1 MCPGPSD
8 GKGQPL
14 MQHSCARAL
23 LIVPLNVQAG
33 TYPAASWTIG
43 DRKQTT
49 VWCADSCRMTEVSI
63 FDVVQNRRQT
73 EFLHAVCWISCSMMR
88 ANRAYKISV
97 LGLCLR
103 VVFLLAKSCSS
114 CRNAHVCVT
123 FKNRPW
129 SEFSH
134 AVCWISCS
142 MMRANRAYKIS
153 VLGLCL
159 RVFLLLAKSCSS
171 CRNAHVLLASCLTPK
186 LTRARPSR
194 LRELSDGDQTC
205 VCMCACRL
213 IQPICP
219 LFRVVTHI
227 TLMCS
232 WGRIRVLVSCL
243 TLKLTR
249 ARPSRLRELSHGN
262 PTCVCM
268 CACCLIQPICPLF
281 CVVTHIPVL
290 CSWGRIRGFASCLT
304 LKLTRARPSRLREL
318 SDGDQTC
325 VCMCACCLIQPIC
338 PLFRVVTHITLM
350 CAWGRIRVLVP

>member
-1 MCPGPSD
+1 MTLAALCGRSPVHIRAVSRAYGPQTGRELNVCPGPSD

-114 CRNAHVCVT
+114 CRNAHV
-123 FKNRPW
+123 
-129 SEFSH
+129 
-134 AVCWISCS
+134 
-142 MMRANRAYKIS
+142 
-153 VLGLCL
+153 
-159 RVFLLLAKSCSS
+159 
-171 CRNAHVLLASCLTPK
+171 LLASCLTPK

-213 IQPICP
+213 IQQICP
-219 LFRVVTHI
+219 LFR
-227 TLMCS
+227 
-232 WGRIRVLVSCL
+232 
-243 TLKLTR
+243 
-249 ARPSRLRELSHGN
+249 
-262 PTCVCM
+262 
-268 CACCLIQPICPLF
+268 
-281 CVVTHIPVL
+281 VVTHIPVL
-290 CSWGRIRGFASCLT
+290 CSWGRIRVLVSCLT
-304 LKLTRARPSRLREL
+304 PKLTRARPSRLREL
-318 SDGDQTC
+318 
-325 VCMCACCLIQPIC
+325 
-338 PLFRVVTHITLM
+338 
-350 CAWGRIRVLVP
+350 